1 MSKCW
6 LNIFCASKISIPYVP
21 LQRVKKMDECCLC
34 IKDLSASV
42 AYKKRKKLHGESA
55 SVARTMLNEFCVLE
69 IGAGLDDII
78 EVSDKSVFLCC
89 QCDSQLSRFSRLQ
102 QELQLLKISITTA
115 IRSLHLKTTTA
126 DISDISAFDQSVC
139 SAIGT
144 DSHSSLLD
152 VSSLDVLGTSAENI
166 TCNTTSTVSTP
177 CSASVSR
184 KRSAETDGD
193 DDDDNENDHERS
205 ENVAVCNTSPQ
216 VQVN

>member
-1 MSKCW
+1 
-6 LNIFCASKISIPYVP
+6 
-21 LQRVKKMDECCLC
+21 
-34 IKDLSASV
+34 
-42 AYKKRKKLHGESA
+42 
-55 SVARTMLNEFCVLE
+55 MLNEFCVLE
-69 IGAGLDDII
+69 IGAGQDDII

-115 IRSLHLKTTTA
+115 IRSLHLNTTTA
-126 DISDISAFDQSVC
+126 DISDISACFDHSVC
-139 SAIGT
+139 SATGT

-184 KRSAETDGD
+184 KRYAKTDGD

>member
-1 MSKCW
+1 M
-6 LNIFCASKISIPYVP
+6 
-21 LQRVKKMDECCLC
+21 
-34 IKDLSASV
+34 
-42 AYKKRKKLHGESA
+42 
-55 SVARTMLNEFCVLE
+55 
-69 IGAGLDDII
+69 
-78 EVSDKSVFLCC
+78 
-89 QCDSQLSRFSRLQ
+89 
-102 QELQLLKISITTA
+102 
-115 IRSLHLKTTTA
+115 
-126 DISDISAFDQSVC
+126 C

-166 TCNTTSTVSTP
+166 TYNTTSTVSTP

>member
-6 LNIFCASKISIPYVP
+6 LNIFCASKISIPY
-21 LQRVKKMDECCLC
+21 LCNEWKKMDECCLC
-34 IKDLSASV
+34 RKDLSAGV

-55 SVARTMLNEFCVLE
+55 SVARTILNEFCVLE

-102 QELQLLKISITTA
+102 QELQSLKISITTA
-115 IRSLHLKTTTA
+115 IHSLNLNTRTA
-126 DISDISAFDQSVC
+126 DISDISACFDQSVC
-139 SAIGT
+139 LATGT

-152 VSSLDVLGTSAENI
+152 VSSLDIRGTSAENI

-177 CSASVSR
+177 CSALVSR
-184 KRSAETDGD
+184 KRSAETD

-205 ENVAVCNTSPQ
+205 ENVADCNTSPQ
-216 VQVN
+216 VLVN

>member
-1 MSKCW
+1 
-6 LNIFCASKISIPYVP
+6 
-21 LQRVKKMDECCLC
+21 MDECCLC
-34 IKDLSASV
+34 RKDLSASV

-102 QELQLLKISITTA
+102 QELQSLKISITTA
-115 IRSLHLKTTTA
+115 IHSLHLNTRTA
-126 DISDISAFDQSVC
+126 DISDISACFDQSVC
-139 SAIGT
+139 SATGT

-152 VSSLDVLGTSAENI
+152 VSSLDILTSAENI

-184 KRSAETDGD
+184 KRSAETD

-205 ENVAVCNTSPQ
+205 ENVADCNTSPQ
-216 VQVN
+216 VLVN